1 MIKMSKPSI
10 IIEGKNL
17 EINKLI
23 KNLQIIKNKYNFT
36 HIIMGPQKIE
46 NNNGSVNF
54 YYALEATIIKPNKK
68 TISKKKK

>member
-1 MIKMSKPSI
+1 MIKTSKPSI

-17 EINKLI
+17 EINELI

-46 NNNGSVNF
+46 NNNGFVNF